1 MGLTPDVSTKQMRK
15 KLKLDP
21 FPLELEV
28 NFVSE
33 LEDSMIGQTSALGS
47 SIEVKIARDDEENLV
62 PAAVHEAVHA
72 MQFAE
77 QYVGGKF
84 DSETQAYMV

>member
-47 SIEVKIARDDEENLV
+47 SIEIKRAMDDEENLV

-72 MQFAE
+72 MQFTE